1 MVAQRWMWIAWPA
14 FLAAA
19 VMEMLVFA
27 FVDPLE
33 LHLAGEPVAWSRN
46 AVYTVSFFVFW
57 GVAMFSSLLTSL
69 LGRSLAELNG
79 AAIARPAPLRLAEHD
94 WQPD

>member
-33 LHLAGEPVAWSRN
+33 LHLAGEAITWSRN

-57 GVAMFSSLLTSL
+57 AVAMFSSLLTSML
-69 LGRSLAELNG
+69 SRSLVELNG
-79 AAIARPAPLRLAEHD
+79 AAVEQPSKIHLAEHD

>member
-33 LHLAGEPVAWSRN
+33 LHLAGESVAWSRN

-57 GVAMFSSLLTSL
+57 AAAMFSSMLTTL

-79 AAIARPAPLRLAEHD
+79 TAAQPAAIHLAEHD

>member
-33 LHLAGEPVAWSRN
+33 LHLAGEPIAWSRN
-46 AVYTVSFFVFW
+46 AVYTASFFMFW
-57 GVAMFSSLLTSL
+57 AVAMFSSMLTTM
-69 LGRSLAELNG
+69 LGRSLSELNG
-79 AAIARPAPLRLAEHD
+79 SAAVQPAAVHLAEHD